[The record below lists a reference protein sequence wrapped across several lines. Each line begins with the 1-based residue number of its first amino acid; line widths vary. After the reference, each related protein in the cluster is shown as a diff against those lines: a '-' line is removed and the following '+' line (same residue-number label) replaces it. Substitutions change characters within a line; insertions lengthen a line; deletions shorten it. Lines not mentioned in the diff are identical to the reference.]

1 MSEENMSDGYEVGY
15 RKPPKDTQSKKG
27 SSGNPKGRPKKA
39 RDFDHELLRE
49 SRASITL
56 NENGS
61 RRRISK
67 HEAAIKQ
74 LINKAISGNIPAL
87 RTYLDRYQIAF
98 ERIAL
103 LEASRS
109 SDTRKYDDVKKLTNE
124 ELERMVADIRDRQE
138 KRQRDTSRM
147 PIDTSAGVL
156 Q

>member
-15 RKPPKDTQSKKG
+15 RKPPKDTQFKKG

>member
-15 RKPPKDTQSKKG
+15 GKPPKATQFQKG
-27 SSGNPKGRPKKA
+27 VSGNPKGRPKKA

>member
-1 MSEENMSDGYEVGY
+1 MSDGYEVGY
-15 RKPPKDTQSKKG
+15 GKPPRSTQFRKG
-27 SSGNPKGRPKKA
+27 VSGNPRGRPKKA

-49 SRASITL
+49 SKASVIL

-87 RTYLDRYQIAF
+87 RTYLDRYQTAF

-103 LEASRS
+103 LEASQS
-109 SDTRKYDDVKKLTNE
+109 SDTKKYDDVRKISNE
-124 ELERMVADIRDRQE
+124 ELERMVADIWKEREE

>member
-15 RKPPKDTQSKKG
+15 GKPPKTTQFQKG
-27 SSGNPKGRPKKA
+27 VSGNSKGRPKKA

-103 LEASRS
+103 LEAQSR
-109 SDTRKYDDVKKLTNE
+109 DTKKYVDAKKLTNE

>member
-1 MSEENMSDGYEVGY
+1 MSDGYEVGY
-15 RKPPKDTQSKKG
+15 RKPPKDTQFKKG

>member
-1 MSEENMSDGYEVGY
+1 MSDGYEVGY
-15 RKPPKDTQSKKG
+15 GKPPKTTQFQKG
-27 SSGNPKGRPKKA
+27 VSGNPKGRPKKA